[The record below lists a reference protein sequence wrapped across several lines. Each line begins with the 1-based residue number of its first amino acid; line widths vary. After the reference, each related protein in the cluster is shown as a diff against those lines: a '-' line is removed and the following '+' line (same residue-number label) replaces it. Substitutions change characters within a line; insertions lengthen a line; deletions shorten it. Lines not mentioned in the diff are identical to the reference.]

1 MSATPLRRDIQGLRG
16 IAVLLVV
23 LYHAGVPLAP
33 GGFVGVDVFFVIS
46 GYLITR
52 LLVEEV
58 ESTGRIDLARFLA
71 RRALRLL
78 PAALVTVLIVALAS
92 LAYYPPLERDA
103 ILAAARAAS
112 LYVANL
118 WFTLQAVDY
127 LGGHAAS
134 NPMLHMWS
142 LGVEEQFY
150 LVWPLAVA
158 LAAAWWPATGV
169 RRRVAG
175 MVAVLGVAS
184 FAACVVLTS
193 TSQPWAFFGM
203 PARAWEFA
211 LGALVCLQAPRWRR
225 LQASAAGAF
234 AALGLLAVMWAVL
247 WLNDGH
253 AFPGAWALL
262 PAGGS
267 ALLLAALEGGADS
280 RVRRL
285 LGHAALVRTGDVS
298 YAWYL
303 VHWPVLAAVAAWTPR
318 PGEAAVVLAVIASWL
333 MAWGLYHWVEQPF
346 RSDRARRTA
355 ARKVLFAALLSTLA
369 VALLLTALR
378 RHQAGEPV
386 DPDQSRY
393 AAARADVSPVYARGC
408 HVDFPATQAVV
419 CEAGPPA
426 AARTVVLLGDSHAA
440 HWYPAL
446 DRLAADSQWRLLSL
460 TKSGCPAAAVSVLN
474 AALRRDYFEC
484 DRWREDALRRIA
496 EYKPDLVVIGN
507 AAAYGVEPARW
518 EEGTLTSLRAL
529 HDAGVRAVAVLRDT
543 PAPGF
548 DVPVCLARAAHRGQS
563 AALACPFDIEKALAA
578 SASLAEAERRAVAA
592 SMNARWIDMTPAICP
607 AGRCALETA
616 EGLVRFSDAG
626 HLSARQSTALAEPLR
641 QALDDWAPR

>member
-78 PAALVTVLIVALAS
+78 PAALVTVLVVALFS
-92 LAYYPPLERDA
+92 LGYYPPLERDA

-112 LYVANL
+112 LYVANV

-150 LVWPLAVA
+150 IVWPLAVA
-158 LAAAWWPATGV
+158 LAAAWWPGRGV
-169 RRRVAG
+169 RRRVAS
-175 MVAVLGVAS
+175 MVGLLAVVSL
-184 FAACVVLTS
+184 AACVALTA

-211 LGALVCLQAPRWRR
+211 LGALICLQASRWRQ
-225 LQASAAGAF
+225 LPDPAAGVLAI
-234 AALGLLAVMWAVL
+234 LGLLAVLSSAL
-247 WLNDGH
+247 WLNHGH
-253 AFPGAWALL
+253 ALPGAWALL

-267 ALLLAALEGGADS
+267 ALLLATLEGSADTW
-280 RVRRL
+280 VRRL
-285 LGHAALVRTGDVS
+285 LSHAALVRTGDVS

-303 VHWPVLAAVAAWTPR
+303 VHWPVLAAIAAWTPR
-318 PGEAAVVLAVIASWL
+318 PGEGVVALAVILSWL
-333 MAWGLYHWVEQPF
+333 MAVCLHRWVEQPF
-346 RSDRARRTA
+346 RSVRAKRVATRR
-355 ARKVLFAALLSTLA
+355 VLFVALLSTLA
-369 VALLLTALR
+369 VALLLSALR
-378 RHQAGEPV
+378 RHQASQPV
-386 DPDQSRY
+386 DPDQARY
-393 AAARADVSPVYARGC
+393 AAARADLPPVYARGC

-419 CEAGPPA
+419 CEAGVPA
-426 AARTVVLLGDSHAA
+426 ATRTVVLLGDSHAA
-440 HWYPAL
+440 HWFPAL
-446 DRLAADSQWRLLSL
+446 ARLAENSQWRLLSL
-460 TKSGCPAAAVSVLN
+460 TKSGCPAAAVSVFN
-474 AALRRDYFEC
+474 AALRRDYVEC

-496 EYKPDLVVIGN
+496 GYRPELVVIGN
-507 AAAYGVEPARW
+507 SAAYGVDPAHWKVGMRT
-518 EEGTLTSLRAL
+518 TLQTL
-529 HDAGVRAVAVLRDT
+529 HVSGVRAVAVLRDT

-548 DVPVCLARAAHRGQS
+548 DVPVCLARAAYRGQPAS
-563 AALACPFDIEKALAA
+563 HACPVDVEQAMVA
-578 SASLAEAERRAVAA
+578 SADIAEAERLAVAA
-592 SMNARWIDMTPAICP
+592 SANARWIDMTEAICP

-616 EGLVRFSDAG
+616 AGLVRFSDAG
-626 HLSARQSTALAEPLR
+626 HLSARQSEALAEPLR
-641 QALDDWAPR
+641 HALGDWAPR